1 MTIVFRS
8 PAFAANPNAAGTHAL
23 VVGVGEYP
31 FLNGGKHEV
40 PNNPFGLKQLKSS
53 PISARAVRD
62 WLTATGTYAANE
74 RAGLNNPAAPL
85 ASVECLISDA
95 APPAGEVLD
104 VPTAARF
111 DQVFNEWKARCDANP
126 GNVAFLYLCGHG
138 LRMKDLVFLAS
149 DFGEPINNRWK
160 RAFSLDCIR
169 LGMRKCSARS
179 QFMFFDCCRSYPS
192 SFSDPAA
199 QGEQLFDSFLDH
211 ADDRGYAALY
221 STQDGSF
228 AFAKPD
234 EPSYFTR
241 ALLDG
246 LSGYGAERKAGQWL
260 VTNKMI
266 NKALQDIMSFDLR
279 VAPNLQVIPGE
290 SPGNAVL
297 HVLKHVPTVR
307 LHMKCDPPAR
317 MNEVAFSGTRAA
329 VNFVHQGKDGP
340 FLKDVE
346 PGEWKLVM
354 SHVAGDPFDPKVD
367 DALVAPPMYPAIFL
381 L

>member
-1 MTIVFRS
+1 MTLAFHS
-8 PAFAANPNAAGTHAL
+8 PAFDADPAAAGTHAL

-31 FLNGGKHEV
+31 FLNGGKSEV

-62 WLTATGTYAANE
+62 WLTASGAYAGKVH
-74 RAGLNNPAAPL
+74 AGLNNPDAPL

-95 APPAGEVLD
+95 DPPAGEVID
-104 VPTAARF
+104 VPTAQRL
-111 DQVFNEWKARCDANP
+111 DNVFHAWIARCDANP

-149 DFGEPINNRWK
+149 DFGEPANNRWK

-169 LGMRKCSARS
+169 LGMRKCAARS

-228 AFAKPD
+228 AFARPD

-241 ALLDG
+241 ALLDA
-246 LSGYGAERKAGQWL
+246 LSGYGAERKAGRWL
-260 VTNKMI
+260 ITNKMI

-279 VAPNLQVIPGE
+279 VAPNLQVIPGD
-290 SPGNAVL
+290 SPGNAIL
-297 HVLKHVPTVR
+297 HVLRHVPTAR
-307 LHMKCDPPAR
+307 IHMKCNPLAH
-317 MNEVAFSGTRAA
+317 MNEVEFSGSRAA
-329 VNFVHQGKDGP
+329 VNFVHPGRDGP
-340 FLKDVE
+340 LRKDVE
-346 PGEWKLVM
+346 PGEWRLTMTYLDGSAPPVI
-354 SHVAGDPFDPKVD
+354 D
-367 DALVAPPMYPAIFL
+367 DAIVSPPAYDGTFQI
-381 L
+381 

>member
-1 MTIVFRS
+1 VAIVFSS
-8 PAFAANPNAAGTHAL
+8 PAFVADPAAAGTHAL
-23 VVGVGEYP
+23 IVGVGEYP
-31 FLNGGKHEV
+31 FLDGGKNEV

-53 PISARAVRD
+53 PISARGVRD
-62 WLTATGTYAANE
+62 WMTATGAYAGNA

-85 ASVECLISDA
+85 ATVECLISDA
-95 APPAGEVLD
+95 APPAGEAVD
-104 VPTAARF
+104 DPKAGTFRK
-111 DQVFNEWKARCDANP
+111 VFYEWLARCDANP

-149 DFGEPINNRWK
+149 DFGEPIPNRWI
-160 RAFSLDCIR
+160 RAFSLDSIR
-169 LGMRKCSARS
+169 LGMRKSKARS
-179 QFMFFDCCRSYPS
+179 QFMFFDCCRTYPS

-221 STQDGSF
+221 STQDGSY

-241 ALLDG
+241 ALIDG
-246 LSGYGAERKAGQWL
+246 LLGYGAERRAGAWL

-290 SPGNAVL
+290 SPGHATL

-307 LHMKCDPPAR
+307 IQMKCDPLAR
-317 MNEVAFSGTRAA
+317 MNEVEFSGSRAA
-329 VNFVHQGKDGP
+329 VNFVHPGSAGP
-340 FLKDVE
+340 LRRDVE

-354 SHVAGDPFDPKVD
+354 AHRDNLFAPIVD
-367 DALVAPPMYPAIFL
+367 DALVAPPIYDRTFQI
-381 L
+381 